1 VYNGHALGTLTTLGV
16 VLLSAAATV
25 CQPHVLLLYLD
36 RPCDSVVLAAHAQG
50 SSLRGCAWFHVVE
63 GCTGHV
69 GGQPAHLSLAHGCH
83 HTIVVPSPTAGRQ
96 APPRTTSHARA
107 RKCSVQQSFD
117 PPTCG
122 SLYRGHWCTMGTRWA
137 PSLHLVLCCLV
148 PLPPCANRTY
158 YYYIWTVGGVLAA
171 HTQGSSLR
179 GCAWFHVVE
188 GCTGHV
194 GGQPST
200 SLASLWL
207 MDAIAP
213 LYPSPTT
220 GRRAPPGTVSH
231 VRARKCRVQQY
242 VDAPTC
248 GSLYRG
254 HSCTM
259 GTHWAPSLCLVLCA
273 CHRVPPHTCTSR
285 IWTVGGV
292 LAAHT
297 QGSSLRG
304 CAWFHV
310 VEGCTGHVGGQPSTS
325 LAALWLM
332 DAIAPLYPS
341 LTAGRRAPPG
351 TTSHACARMCRVQ
364 QSFDA
369 PTCGSL
375 YRGHWCTMGTHLA
388 PSLFLVLVC
397 LVPLPLRANRTYY
410 YYIWTVRATRWCWLH
425 TLRAHL

>member
-1 VYNGHALGTLTTLGV
+1 VGASNDCCTRHILARAWDVVPGGARRPAVSDGYNGAMASMSHRVVQGSLVYNGHALGTLTTLGV

-36 RPCDSVVLAAHAQG
+36 RPCDSVVLAAHTQG

-188 GCTGHV
+188 GCTGV
-194 GGQPST
+194 T
-200 SLASLWL
+200 
-207 MDAIAP
+207 
-213 LYPSPTT
+213 
-220 GRRAPPGTVSH
+220 
-231 VRARKCRVQQY
+231 RVQWARTGHPHY
-242 VDAPTC
+242 AWCCAPAT
-248 GSLYRG
+248 
-254 HSCTM
+254 
-259 GTHWAPSLCLVLCA
+259 V
-273 CHRVPPHTCTSR
+273 CHRTHALPVFGP
-285 IWTVGGV
+285 
-292 LAAHT
+292 L
-297 QGSSLRG
+297 
-304 CAWFHV
+304 V
-310 VEGCTGHVGGQPSTS
+310 V
-325 LAALWLM
+325 
-332 DAIAPLYPS
+332 
-341 LTAGRRAPPG
+341 
-351 TTSHACARMCRVQ
+351 
-364 QSFDA
+364 
-369 PTCGSL
+369 
-375 YRGHWCTMGTHLA
+375 
-388 PSLFLVLVC
+388 
-397 LVPLPLRANRTYY
+397 
-410 YYIWTVRATRWCWLH
+410 CWLH